1 MDTDNGVAPIF
12 HLFTVLGVAKLEM
25 AHLLYRRKKQNN
37 TGQSQLSRFEN
48 ISFLKKGQS
57 RPLFVY
63 FRLFHMT
70 QFKYKLIKA

>member
-48 ISFLKKGQS
+48 ISFFKKGPIPAS
-57 RPLFVY
+57 FCLFSS
-63 FRLFHMT
+63 FPHDT
-70 QFKYKLIKA
+70 IQI